1 MLPTPEIH
9 RSNPIISNFYSKDE
23 NKEKASVKG
32 PILTEYFPYKI
43 WNKFEGDDFASEDR
57 LLSGMS
63 CGVRQRRE
71 SPASHRAG
79 TLAEEL
85 GRQLCPAS
93 RLPEMRGHLQLLSTK
108 QSIPGKSFL
117 TKKWYSNT
125 STT

>member
-1 MLPTPEIH
+1 MVEVHLVGVVA
-9 RSNPIISNFYSKDE
+9 SNTRDPQ
-23 NKEKASVKG
+23 VK
-32 PILTEYFPYKI
+32 
-43 WNKFEGDDFASEDR
+43 
-57 LLSGMS
+57 LSGMS